1 MPATLLFA
9 DIMDLTTALMLSKFA
24 LQTTTIVH
32 TCYMTYTKAS
42 KVLKLVTWFIPK
54 KTDLESSYVFLEVI
68 PK

>member
-1 MPATLLFA
+1 MGRSFLFP
-9 DIMDLTTALMLSKFA
+9 DIMDLSTALMLSKIA

-54 KTDLESSYVFLEVI
+54 KTGLESSYVFLEVVE
-68 PK
+68 K